1 MSTLYNIMSHICIL
15 SSKPLL
21 LTFTLF
27 YYITIS
33 VWRYFKLKMNDNNL
47 TTNENAKMNDNN
59 LTTNENA
66 KPANKK
72 SMLINITIV
81 IIIFIGLF
89 IYMVNVDGIN
99 NIVNLLTNADFKW
112 VLGGVFCI
120 VFFWICEAITLHLPL
135 KKLYPNQKFG
145 ESFKVSMIGQLFNN
159 LTPFCSG
166 GQPMQAY
173 ELTKSGKRVSDSF
186 SMLAIKFIV
195 YQMAL
200 VLFTFVV
207 VIFQFDFFISLM
219 DNFLWVAIL
228 SFSVNVLAIIIV
240 ILAGINKKIIST
252 IANPII
258 KLLGKIK
265 IFKNPDKTIKKFDES
280 LSNFNNQFKF
290 MKEQKILILKMFLIS
305 IVQCL
310 SYYMITYM
318 VYRAFGNSGLAI
330 WQIIP
335 AQAFLLLIMTFIPT
349 PGAGVGAEGGFLL
362 IFNSIFKEGTINMSI
377 LFWRLYTF
385 YAPIIVGAIFLAFS
399 NKKEKKSKI

>member
-1 MSTLYNIMSHICIL
+1 M
-15 SSKPLL
+15 
-21 LTFTLF
+21 
-27 YYITIS
+27 
-33 VWRYFKLKMNDNNL
+33 D
-47 TTNENAKMNDNN
+47 NEN
-59 LTTNENA
+59 LYE

-72 SMLINITIV
+72 STIINIAIV
-81 IIIFIGLF
+81 VIIFIGLF
-89 IYMVNVDGIN
+89 IYMINVDGID
-99 NIVNLLTNADFKW
+99 NIVNLLKNADFKW
-112 VLGGVFCI
+112 VVGGVFCI
-120 VFFWICEAITLHLPL
+120 VFFWLCEGITLHLPL
-135 KKLYPNQKFG
+135 KKLYPDQRFG

-173 ELTKSGKRVSDSF
+173 ELSKTGKRVSDSF
-186 SMLAIKFIV
+186 SMLAIKFII

-207 VIFQFDFFISLM
+207 VIFQFDFFMSLM
-219 DNFLWVAIL
+219 NNFLWVALL
-228 SFSVNVLAIIIV
+228 SFGVNIFAIIIV
-240 ILAGINKKIIST
+240 ILAGINKKIISS

-258 KLLGKIK
+258 KFLGKIK
-265 IFKNPDKTIKKFDES
+265 IVKNTQSTIEKFDNS

-290 MKEQKILILKMFLIS
+290 MKAQKALVVKMFLIS

-318 VYRAFGNSGLAI
+318 VYRAFGNSGLAV

-335 AQAFLLLIMTFIPT
+335 AQAFLLLVMTFIPT
-349 PGAGVGAEGGFLL
+349 PGAGIGAEGGFLL

-399 NKKEKKSKI
+399 NKKFKKVKLD

>member
-1 MSTLYNIMSHICIL
+1 
-15 SSKPLL
+15 
-21 LTFTLF
+21 
-27 YYITIS
+27 
-33 VWRYFKLKMNDNNL
+33 MN
-47 TTNENAKMNDNN
+47 NEN
-59 LTTNENA
+59 LYE

-72 SMLINITIV
+72 STIINIAIV
-81 IIIFIGLF
+81 VIIFIGLF
-89 IYMVNVDGIN
+89 IYMINVDGID
-99 NIVNLLTNADFKW
+99 NIVNLLKNADFKW
-112 VLGGVFCI
+112 VVGGVFCI
-120 VFFWICEAITLHLPL
+120 VFFWLCEGITLHLPL
-135 KKLYPNQKFG
+135 KKLYPDQRFC

-173 ELTKSGKRVSDSF
+173 ELSKTGKRVSDSF
-186 SMLAIKFIV
+186 SMLAIKFII

-207 VIFQFDFFISLM
+207 VIFQFDFFMSLM
-219 DNFLWVAIL
+219 NNFLWVALL
-228 SFSVNVLAIIIV
+228 SFGVNIFAIIIV
-240 ILAGINKKIIST
+240 ILAGINKKIISS

-258 KLLGKIK
+258 KFLGKIK
-265 IFKNPDKTIKKFDES
+265 IVKDTQSTIEKFDNS

-290 MKEQKILILKMFLIS
+290 MKAQKALVVKMFLIS

-318 VYRAFGNSGLAI
+318 VYRAFGNSGLAV

-335 AQAFLLLIMTFIPT
+335 AQAFLLLVMTFIPT
-349 PGAGVGAEGGFLL
+349 PGAGIGAEGGFLL

-399 NKKEKKSKI
+399 NKKFKKVKLD

>member
-1 MSTLYNIMSHICIL
+1 M
-15 SSKPLL
+15 
-21 LTFTLF
+21 
-27 YYITIS
+27 
-33 VWRYFKLKMNDNNL
+33 D
-47 TTNENAKMNDNN
+47 NEN
-59 LTTNENA
+59 LYE

-72 SMLINITIV
+72 STIINIAIV
-81 IIIFIGLF
+81 VIIFIGLF
-89 IYMVNVDGIN
+89 IYMINVDGID
-99 NIVNLLTNADFKW
+99 NIVNLLKNADFKW
-112 VLGGVFCI
+112 VVGGVFCI
-120 VFFWICEAITLHLPL
+120 VFFWLCEGITLHLPL
-135 KKLYPNQKFG
+135 KKLYPDQRFG

-173 ELTKSGKRVSDSF
+173 ELSKTGKRVSDSF
-186 SMLAIKFIV
+186 SMLAIKFII

-207 VIFQFDFFISLM
+207 VIFQFDFFMSLM
-219 DNFLWVAIL
+219 NNFLWVALL
-228 SFSVNVLAIIIV
+228 SFGVNIFAIIIV
-240 ILAGINKKIIST
+240 ILAGINKKIISS

-258 KLLGKIK
+258 KFLGKIK
-265 IFKNPDKTIKKFDES
+265 IVKDTQSTIEKFDNS

-290 MKEQKILILKMFLIS
+290 MKAQKALVVKMFLIS

-318 VYRAFGNSGLAI
+318 VYRAFGNSGLAV

-335 AQAFLLLIMTFIPT
+335 AQAFLLLVMTFIPT
-349 PGAGVGAEGGFLL
+349 PGAGIGAEGGFLL

-399 NKKEKKSKI
+399 NKKFKKVKLD

>member
-33 VWRYFKLKMNDNNL
+33 VWRYFKL
-47 TTNENAKMNDNN
+47 KMNDNN

-173 ELTKSGKRVSDSF
+173 ELTKSVKRVSDSF

-228 SFSVNVLAIIIV
+228 SFGVNIFAIIIV
-240 ILAGINKKIIST
+240 ILAGINKKIISS
-252 IANPII
+252 IANPFI

-399 NKKEKKSKI
+399 NKKEKK

>member
-1 MSTLYNIMSHICIL
+1 
-15 SSKPLL
+15 
-21 LTFTLF
+21 
-27 YYITIS
+27 
-33 VWRYFKLKMNDNNL
+33 MN
-47 TTNENAKMNDNN
+47 NEN
-59 LTTNENA
+59 LYE

-72 SMLINITIV
+72 STIINIAIV
-81 IIIFIGLF
+81 VIIFIGLF
-89 IYMVNVDGIN
+89 IYMINVDGID
-99 NIVNLLTNADFKW
+99 NIVNLLKNADFKW
-112 VLGGVFCI
+112 VVGGVFCI
-120 VFFWICEAITLHLPL
+120 VFFWLCEGITLHLPL
-135 KKLYPNQKFG
+135 KKLYPDQRFG

-173 ELTKSGKRVSDSF
+173 ELSKTGKRVSDSF
-186 SMLAIKFIV
+186 SMLAIKFII

-207 VIFQFDFFISLM
+207 VIFQFDFFMSLM
-219 DNFLWVAIL
+219 NNFLWVALL
-228 SFSVNVLAIIIV
+228 SFGVNIFAIIIV
-240 ILAGINKKIIST
+240 ILAGINKKIISS

-258 KLLGKIK
+258 KFLGKIK
-265 IFKNPDKTIKKFDES
+265 IVKDTQSTIEKFDNS

-290 MKEQKILILKMFLIS
+290 MKAQKALVVKMFLIS

-318 VYRAFGNSGLAI
+318 VYRAFGNSGLAV

-335 AQAFLLLIMTFIPT
+335 AQAFLLLVMTFIPT
-349 PGAGVGAEGGFLL
+349 PGAGIGAEGGFLL

-399 NKKEKKSKI
+399 NKKFKKVKLD

>member
-1 MSTLYNIMSHICIL
+1 ME
-15 SSKPLL
+15 
-21 LTFTLF
+21 
-27 YYITIS
+27 
-33 VWRYFKLKMNDNNL
+33 DNNL
-47 TTNENAKMNDNN
+47 TKNEK
-59 LTTNENA
+59 A

-72 SMLINITIV
+72 SIIINIAIV

-89 IYMVNVDGIN
+89 IYMINVDGID
-99 NIVNLLTNADFKW
+99 NIITLLANADFKW

-228 SFSVNVLAIIIV
+228 SFSVNIFAIIIV
-240 ILAGINKKIIST
+240 ILAGINKKFISS
-252 IANPII
+252 IANPFI

-399 NKKEKKSKI
+399 NKKEKKSKT

>member
-33 VWRYFKLKMNDNNL
+33 VWRYFKL
-47 TTNENAKMNDNN
+47 KMNDNN

-228 SFSVNVLAIIIV
+228 SFGVNILAIIIV
-240 ILAGINKKIIST
+240 ILDSIKKKKIST
-252 IANPII
+252 NANPII
-258 KLLGKIK
+258 KILGKIK

-399 NKKEKKSKI
+399 NKKEKK

>member
-1 MSTLYNIMSHICIL
+1 M
-15 SSKPLL
+15 
-21 LTFTLF
+21 
-27 YYITIS
+27 
-33 VWRYFKLKMNDNNL
+33 D
-47 TTNENAKMNDNN
+47 NEN
-59 LTTNENA
+59 LYE

-72 SMLINITIV
+72 STIINIAIV
-81 IIIFIGLF
+81 VIIFIGLF
-89 IYMVNVDGIN
+89 IYMINVDGID
-99 NIVNLLTNADFKW
+99 NIVNLLKNADFKW
-112 VLGGVFCI
+112 VVGGVFCI
-120 VFFWICEAITLHLPL
+120 VFFWLCEGITLHLPL
-135 KKLYPNQKFG
+135 KKLYPDQRFG

-173 ELTKSGKRVSDSF
+173 ELSKTGKRVSDSF
-186 SMLAIKFIV
+186 SMLAIKFII

-207 VIFQFDFFISLM
+207 VIFQFDFFMSLM
-219 DNFLWVAIL
+219 NNFLWVALL
-228 SFSVNVLAIIIV
+228 SFGVNIFAIIIV
-240 ILAGINKKIIST
+240 ILAGINKKIISS

-258 KLLGKIK
+258 KFLGKIK
-265 IFKNPDKTIKKFDES
+265 IVKDTQNTIEKFDNS

-290 MKEQKILILKMFLIS
+290 MKAQKALVVKMFLIS

-318 VYRAFGNSGLAI
+318 VYRAFGNSGLAV

-335 AQAFLLLIMTFIPT
+335 AQAFLLLVMTFIPT
-349 PGAGVGAEGGFLL
+349 PGAGIGAEGGFLL

-399 NKKEKKSKI
+399 NKKFKKVKLD

>member
-33 VWRYFKLKMNDNNL
+33 VWRYFKL
-47 TTNENAKMNDNN
+47 KMNDNN

-228 SFSVNVLAIIIV
+228 SFGVNIFAIIIV
-240 ILAGINKKIIST
+240 ILAGINKKIISS
-252 IANPII
+252 IANPFI

-399 NKKEKKSKI
+399 NKKEKK